1 MSISAR
7 MKMAAMQAAAVIN
20 VEGARRGAAESKVLV
35 ETSMG
40 AVYKDPAKLVMTRNG
55 WTTVGFKNNGGN
67 PSGAARMKR
76 AAKKR
81 ANKRKFPKSFK

>member
-7 MKMAAMQAAAVIN
+7 MRMAAMQAASMVN
-20 VEGARRGAAESKVLV
+20 VGGTRRGVEQAKVLV

-55 WTTVGFKNNGGN
+55 WTTVGFKTNGGN
-67 PSGAARMKR
+67 PTGAARMKR

-81 ANKRKFPKSFK
+81 ANKRKFPKSCK